1 MPASHASFSLL
12 HRARRQE
19 KQRTLW
25 LSAAA
30 IAMGCGVWA
39 THFIA
44 MLAYRTPML
53 VGYDVPLPVLSAL
66 IAVCLSGVGL
76 RLVLR
81 GWRLLG
87 GVICGA
93 MIGAMHYTG
102 MAGFAGPFWI
112 ELDSRYVAAAL
123 AIGVALPS
131 LAFSVL
137 PRTGPP
143 PGAALFL

>member
-1 MPASHASFSLL
+1 MLKIAGCIVDGHDLWLVVVAGLVCMLASHASFSLL

-53 VGYDVPLPVLSAL
+53 VGYDVPLTVLSAL

-76 RLVLR
+76 WLVLR
-81 GWRLLG
+81 GWRSEEQ
-87 GVICGA
+87 
-93 MIGAMHYTG
+93 TS
-102 MAGFAGPFWI
+102 
-112 ELDSRYVAAAL
+112 ELQ
-123 AIGVALPS
+123 S
-131 LAFSVL
+131 LMRISYAVFCL
-137 PRTGPP
+137 KKNTMQKFI
-143 PGAALFL
+143 L

>member
-53 VGYDVPLPVLSAL
+53 VGYDVPLTVLSAL

-76 RLVLR
+76 WLVLR
-81 GWRLLG
+81 GWPLLG
-87 GVICGA
+87 GVQ
-93 MIGAMHYTG
+93 IGRASWRARVG
-102 MAGFAGPFWI
+102 
-112 ELDSRYVAAAL
+112 RV
-123 AIGVALPS
+123 V
-131 LAFSVL
+131 
-137 PRTGPP
+137 
-143 PGAALFL
+143 

>member
-1 MPASHASFSLL
+1 
-12 HRARRQE
+12 
-19 KQRTLW
+19 
-25 LSAAA
+25 
-30 IAMGCGVWA
+30 MGCGVWA

-53 VGYDVPLPVLSAL
+53 VGYDVPLTVLSAL

-76 RLVLR
+76 WLVLR

-102 MAGFAGPFWI
+102 MDGFAGPFWI
-112 ELDSRYVAAAL
+112 EWDSGYVAASLAL
-123 AIGVALPS
+123 GVPLSS
-131 LAFSVL
+131 LAFLLFPTACKLHGCAPCVNSL
-137 PRTGPP
+137 ALSS
-143 PGAALFL
+143 PGTHLH